1 MVWVLSVYEQRLSVD
16 ARPWA
21 AAAPRWGARP
31 PATLRA
37 VEESLRTS
45 KAVTK
50 DHPTIGID
58 AGPLTS
64 GHGIRGIGRYVASL
78 LEALAREESDWCSEH
93 LGILVDGSADSTWP
107 SERTWRAHRS
117 TVRPQDLGWLTSA
130 FLDRLAIRGSNPLL
144 WHQTD
149 PSSPFSPVPLWRTI
163 ATVYD
168 LIPLRDPAV
177 MRRLRPH
184 RRIPY
189 RIYLRNARKAGLVI
203 AISETTALEVEEVLG
218 VPAERVRVVYPAVV
232 QLATPV
238 ATKASRREGEPAF
251 LFVGVPDPHKRPD
264 LAIDALAAFRR
275 TNHAG
280 RLSFIGFHPGR
291 DRASLEAR
299 ARAAS
304 VADSVEFVDY
314 LSDGDLANR
323 YASAILL
330 AISRIEGFGLPP
342 VEAVMSGGTVV
353 ATPEPIYREVL
364 GQAACYAADA
374 SPEALAEAMLTATYR
389 PTDAAARTRLETR
402 YSWRATA
409 DALLGAYR
417 VAQDL

>member
-1 MVWVLSVYEQRLSVD
+1 MGLGQGRCDRPFGHDAATVVAGDANRYQGVGGVFFGPAHVAAAAERIERRPGSRSVEAVSDPPAAGRHFAEHFPPPCVSQSRPARRVVWVLSVYEQRLSVD

-291 DRASLEAR
+291 ESGWPSPGRSGSSSY
-299 ARAAS
+299 S
-304 VADSVEFVDY
+304 VSGAC
-314 LSDGDLANR
+314 R
-323 YASAILL
+323 
-330 AISRIEGFGLPP
+330 RPP
-342 VEAVMSGGTVV
+342 RG
-353 ATPEPIYREVL
+353 
-364 GQAACYAADA
+364 
-374 SPEALAEAMLTATYR
+374 
-389 PTDAAARTRLETR
+389 
-402 YSWRATA
+402 
-409 DALLGAYR
+409 
-417 VAQDL
+417 

>member
-1 MVWVLSVYEQRLSVD
+1 
-16 ARPWA
+16 
-21 AAAPRWGARP
+21 
-31 PATLRA
+31 
-37 VEESLRTS
+37 
-45 KAVTK
+45 
-50 DHPTIGID
+50 
-58 AGPLTS
+58 
-64 GHGIRGIGRYVASL
+64 
-78 LEALAREESDWCSEH
+78 
-93 LGILVDGSADSTWP
+93 
-107 SERTWRAHRS
+107 
-117 TVRPQDLGWLTSA
+117 
-130 FLDRLAIRGSNPLL
+130 
-144 WHQTD
+144 
-149 PSSPFSPVPLWRTI
+149 
-163 ATVYD
+163 
-168 LIPLRDPAV
+168 